1 MSGDVEKEFPILFG
15 DVPVA
20 EVGSTHVAVVVGG
33 EVGRVEWRE
42 VEFVGVG

>member
-1 MSGDVEKEFPILFG
+1 MSGDVEKKFPIILG

-20 EVGSTHVAVVVGG
+20 EVSSSHVAVVVGG
-33 EVGRVEWRE
+33 EVGRVEWGE